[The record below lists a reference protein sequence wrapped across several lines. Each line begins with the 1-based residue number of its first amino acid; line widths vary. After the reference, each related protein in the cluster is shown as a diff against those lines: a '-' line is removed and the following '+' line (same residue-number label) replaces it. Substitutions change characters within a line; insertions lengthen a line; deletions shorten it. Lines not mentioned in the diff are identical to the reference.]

1 MSKFN
6 QILLFSAIVL
16 SSLLQADMKE
26 AEALFDEAKCME
38 CHNNEDFKNRAD
50 KVNSFKKLEKS
61 VNACSSNTDT
71 GWFEEENEDVA
82 AFLNH
87 KFYHYK
93 QPLVAKE
100 D

>member
-1 MSKFN
+1 MLKLN
-6 QILLFSAIVL
+6 RALLLSAVIV

-38 CHNNEDFKNRAD
+38 CHNNSDFKKKKD
-50 KVNSFKKLEKS
+50 KVDSYKKLSKS

-82 AFLNH
+82 SFLNH
-87 KFYHYK
+87 KFYHFK
-93 QPLVAKE
+93 QPATKKE
-100 D
+100 Q